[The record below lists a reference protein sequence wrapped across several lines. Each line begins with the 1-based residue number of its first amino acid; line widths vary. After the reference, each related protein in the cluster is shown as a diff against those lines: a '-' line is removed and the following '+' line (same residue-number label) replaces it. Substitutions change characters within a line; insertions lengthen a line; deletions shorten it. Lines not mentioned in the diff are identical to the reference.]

1 MKFNYKKIFIPVTAL
16 FIITLFALSFNWFP
30 FGYTG
35 TTKKGGEGLGCVCHG
50 LQVNTPSV
58 SVNIIGP
65 DSVAAGQTVN
75 FRVSVSHGPAITG
88 GFDLASYLDTNSLYP
103 VAGDTMVKRQDWEL
117 THTHPK
123 PFSNDTVSWIINY
136 TAPNAPGMDTLYATG
151 NSTNNNNEADTSD
164 QWNWSLNKTVRI
176 YNPIGIINLSTI
188 ASDYSL
194 SQNFP
199 NPFNP
204 VTQIDFSVARTS
216 DIKIRIYDILGNEI
230 AVPVA
235 QTMKPGKY
243 RVDFNGSNL
252 SSGTYFYSL
261 TADGKTISTKKMLLI
276 K

>member
-1 MKFNYKKIFIPVTAL
+1 MKFNYRKILFPVTAL
-16 FIITLFALSFNWFP
+16 FIISLFALSFNWFP
-30 FGYTG
+30 FGYVG
-35 TTKKGGEGLGCVCHG
+35 TTKKGGSGLGCVCHG
-50 LQVNTPSV
+50 VDSTAGVTV
-58 SVNIIGP
+58 SILGP
-65 DSVAAGQTVN
+65 DSVQAGQTAN
-75 FRVSVSHGPAITG
+75 FRVKISNGPAVAG

-123 PFSNDTVSWIINY
+123 LFSNDTVSWIIKY
-136 TAPNAPGMDTLYATG
+136 TAPPAAGIDTLYATG
-151 NSTNNNNEADTSD
+151 NSTNNDSTSDKD

-176 YNPIGIINLSTI
+176 YNPIGIINISTV

-216 DIKIRIYDILGNEI
+216 EIKIRIFDILGNEI

-235 QTMKPGKY
+235 QQMQPGKY
-243 RVDFNGSNL
+243 RVDFNGSDL

-261 TADGKTISTKKMLLI
+261 TADGRTISTKKMLLV